1 MKNSIDLTTGSVYKR
16 LIIFGAPIF
25 LSLILQAFYNIV
37 DMLVVGRY
45 VGSAGTAA
53 IGNVSSVI
61 WVVNAIGAG
70 IAVGGAVLVSQY
82 IGAGDKKSQKD
93 TISTLFG
100 MTLILSIFITI
111 VSIFVYKPLFTIMD
125 VPQESMKYASDYMFV
140 ICTGWIFMFGY
151 NSVCAVMKGLGDSRC
166 PLYFMI
172 ISTIIHVVLDVIF
185 VGPLNMGPKGAAIS
199 TVIAECISFV
209 LSLIFLKK
217 LYFKDERIKFFT
229 LKKEKLI
236 ALLKI
241 GLPTTG
247 QMVIVNISFLFITSM
262 LNVYGVVVASA
273 AGTGMKILNL
283 MTTPCWAI
291 GQTVCTMVG
300 QSMGS
305 GNIER
310 TREVGRI
317 GVKVNFLVNL
327 LIVLIFQ
334 LFSGQIISLFDT
346 NPDVISQGILFIRIC
361 CSLDCIMYA
370 IMFTYN
376 MFAVGTGDSK
386 IGFYNSLVDSVLMR
400 IIVCWILGFAFNFGF
415 IGIYAGVAIS
425 SVISAII
432 GAIYFKSGKW
442 EKKKL
447 IVTSQNMSVD
457 KTD

>member
-1 MKNSIDLTTGSVYKR
+1 MKNSIDLTTGSIYKK
-16 LIIFGAPIF
+16 LVMFGTPIF
-25 LSLILQAFYNIV
+25 FSLILQAFYNIV
-37 DMLVVGRY
+37 DMLVVGRFI
-45 VGSAGTAA
+45 GSAGTAA

-82 IGAGDKKSQKD
+82 TGARDKKSQKD

-100 MTLILSIFITI
+100 ITAILSIFITI
-111 VSIFVYKPLFTIMD
+111 LSILTYKYLFVIMD
-125 VPQESMKYASDYMFV
+125 VPIEAMEYASDYMFV

-151 NSVCAVMKGLGDSRC
+151 NSVCSVMKGLGDSKC

-172 ISTIIHVVLDVIF
+172 LATILNIVLDIIF
-185 VGPLNMGPKGAAIS
+185 VGPLNMGPKGAAVS
-199 TVIAECISFV
+199 TVIAECVSFV
-209 LSLIFLKK
+209 LSLIFLKR
-217 LYFKDERIKFFT
+217 LYFKDEKIKFFA
-229 LKKEKLI
+229 LKKEKLLL
-236 ALLKI
+236 LLKI
-241 GLPTTG
+241 GLPTMG
-247 QMVIVNISFLFITSM
+247 QMVIVNISFLFINSM

-310 TREVGRI
+310 TRDIGKI

-334 LFSGQIISLFDT
+334 VFAGQLISLFDT
-346 NPDVISQGILFIRIC
+346 NPDVISQGVLFIRVC

-370 IMFTYN
+370 IMFTYD

-386 IGFYNSLVDSVLMR
+386 LGFYNSFIDSIFMR
-400 IIVCWILGFAFNFGF
+400 IIVCWILGFVFNFGF

-425 SVISAII
+425 SIIPAII
-432 GAIYFKSGKW
+432 GAIYFKKGIW
-442 EKKKL
+442 EKKQKKF
-447 IVTSQNMSVD
+447 VREAVSANKVD
-457 KTD
+457 